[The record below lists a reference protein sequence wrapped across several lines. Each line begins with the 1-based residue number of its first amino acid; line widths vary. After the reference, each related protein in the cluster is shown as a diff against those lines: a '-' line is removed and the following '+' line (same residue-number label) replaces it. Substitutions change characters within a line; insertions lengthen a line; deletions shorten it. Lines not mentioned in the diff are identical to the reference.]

1 MLEARNQQVGTVQ
14 CLFFTVCFILGVHMG
29 LTGTWM
35 HDQRHN
41 YYPEFRRQSRYQ
53 NQSRVLRN
61 ELPTMTTL
69 EEEERQLISKGWARK
84 LACLGY
90 HHFTGSIFSMVLMC
104 SQIVYLM
111 LCTCCPE
118 MLWRTILGDG
128 SQRKDCTRGSSIT
141 IYPRC
146 HGQQVHNINSK
157 HSIFLG
163 CGFLSYCKW
172 LIFSSCSCSWC
183 LLLKSLCDLCGCV
196 CH

>member
-1 MLEARNQQVGTVQ
+1 MSVFYCLLFWGSTWGWQVHGCMIKGTTIIQSLEGKAGTKIKAESSEMNCQ
-14 CLFFTVCFILGVHMG
+14 
-29 LTGTWM
+29 
-35 HDQRHN
+35 
-41 YYPEFRRQSRYQ
+41 QSRHWKKKKG
-53 NQSRVLRN
+53 
-61 ELPTMTTL
+61 
-69 EEEERQLISKGWARK
+69 QLISKGWARK

-90 HHFTGSIFSMVLMC
+90 HHFIGSIFSMVLMC

-163 CGFLSYCKW
+163 CGFMSYCKW

-183 LLLKSLCDLCGCV
+183 LLLKSLCDLCGCLSLINV
-196 CH
+196 LSTM